1 MKITDVKAI
10 VLSSVVPEGKG
21 MRSDA
26 GKTLKWD
33 AIVVRV
39 ETDEGITGHGPAL
52 GTPLAVKH
60 IVEGRLK
67 PGLVGEDP
75 TRIEYLW
82 EKMYSGTRLS
92 ISLNKGYS
100 VAAAGMNP
108 SGEVMCAI
116 SGVDVALWDIA
127 GRALGVPVY
136 KLLGGLVR
144 DRIPAYASGGW
155 ALGEA
160 AGDEVAGYVARG
172 YRAVKMHVGAQD
184 GSFND
189 SMVRVRAMRRAVG
202 ADVDIML
209 DSHGSLTVAEAIRL
223 AKAVEEHDIKWLE
236 EPVSS
241 SDRKGTAEVRA
252 ASSTPI
258 AGGEREYSRYGI
270 RELIEARALD
280 YLQPDVAVCGGIT
293 EMRRVCA
300 MGAAYNLPVAPH
312 NWSQAGIFAANLQLA
327 AATPNVPILEVC
339 QAPHHELYWDI
350 TSPRFVVKDGW
361 AYVPDGPGL
370 GVGFDPDM
378 ERRFP
383 YVPGPTQTAF

>member
-82 EKMYSGTRLS
+82 EKMYSGTPLS

-144 DRIPAYASGGW
+144 DRIPAYASGG
-155 ALGEA
+155 
-160 AGDEVAGYVARG
+160 
-172 YRAVKMHVGAQD
+172 
-184 GSFND
+184 
-189 SMVRVRAMRRAVG
+189 
-202 ADVDIML
+202 
-209 DSHGSLTVAEAIRL
+209 
-223 AKAVEEHDIKWLE
+223 
-236 EPVSS
+236 
-241 SDRKGTAEVRA
+241 
-252 ASSTPI
+252 
-258 AGGEREYSRYGI
+258 
-270 RELIEARALD
+270 
-280 YLQPDVAVCGGIT
+280 
-293 EMRRVCA
+293 
-300 MGAAYNLPVAPH
+300 
-312 NWSQAGIFAANLQLA
+312 
-327 AATPNVPILEVC
+327 
-339 QAPHHELYWDI
+339 
-350 TSPRFVVKDGW
+350 
-361 AYVPDGPGL
+361 
-370 GVGFDPDM
+370 
-378 ERRFP
+378 
-383 YVPGPTQTAF
+383 